1 MTLTGI
7 LAAALI
13 VTGAPAIGT
22 DDVHVHTGTIDGAR
36 YRVEV
41 PSNWNGKLLLYNHG
55 IYPPGYVPEEIEL
68 ANRAEAKPVLLG
80 EGYALAASLYSK
92 PNGFSAREAVHDQT
106 ALLSWF
112 DHNVGRPEQVL
123 TWGASGGGLN
133 AVLLSERLP
142 HRIDGAL
149 AMCGPVAGGS
159 ALFGQALDLGFT
171 VRTLLAP
178 ELEIVRIADPG
189 ANLAKAHQVIA
200 KALESPDGRARLAL
214 ANAFADVPGWS
225 TAHHPRSADVAE
237 QIRQQTKFVQAVYD
251 QLAWG
256 AHRADLETQAG
267 GNPTGNTDV
276 DYRGLLA
283 RSSERGLVNQ
293 AYRDAGLDLDADLV
307 RLATAPPVE
316 EDKAAARWLGRVGT
330 PTGRGRQPVVT
341 LHPIGDGVAPEH
353 ERTYGDRVD
362 PGRIRQLFV
371 NRGGHCQH
379 TAAEELTAL
388 RVLRDRVETGRWPST
403 SPERLN
409 AEANRFGPELR
420 FLFDWLHGE
429 PGTAAPAFRRYHPDP
444 LPRAV

>member
-13 VTGAPAIGT
+13 VTGAPALT
-22 DDVHVHTGTIDGAR
+22 ADDVRVHTGAIDGAQ

-68 ANRAEAKPVLLG
+68 ANRPEAKPVLLG

-112 DHNVGRPEQVL
+112 DRNVGRPAQVL

-159 ALFGQALDLGFT
+159 ALFGQALDLGFA

-178 ELEIVRIADPG
+178 ELEIVRIADPR

-200 KALESPDGRARLAL
+200 KALESPGGRARLAL

-225 TAHHPRSADVAE
+225 TAHHPRSTDVTE

-251 QLAWG
+251 QLSWG
-256 AHRADLETQAG
+256 DHRADLEKQAG
-267 GNPTGNTDV
+267 GNPTGNTGV

-283 RSSERGLVNQ
+283 RSSERDLVKQ
-293 AYRDAGLDLDADLV
+293 AYRAASLDLGADLAK
-307 RLATAPPVE
+307 LAAAPRVKA
-316 EDKAAARWLGRVGT
+316 DHAAARLLDRIGT
-330 PTGRGRQPVVT
+330 PTGRGHQPIVT

-362 PGRIRQLFV
+362 PARIRQVFV

-388 RVLRDRVETGRWPST
+388 RLLRDRVETGRWPST

-409 AEANRFGPELR
+409 AEASRFGPEFH
-420 FLFDWLHGE
+420 FLYDWLHGE
-429 PGTAAPAFRRYHPDP
+429 PGTSAPAFRRHHPAP
-444 LPRAV
+444 LPRVA

>member
-13 VTGAPAIGT
+13 VTGAPALAT
-22 DDVHVHTGTIDGAR
+22 DDVRVHTGAIDGAR

-68 ANRAEAKPVLLG
+68 ANRPEAKPVLLG

-112 DHNVGRPEQVL
+112 DRNVGRPAQVL

-159 ALFGQALDLGFT
+159 ALFAQALDLGFA

-178 ELEIVRIADPG
+178 ELEIVRIADPRT
-189 ANLAKAHQVIA
+189 NLAKAHQAIA

-225 TAHHPRSADVAE
+225 TAHHPRSADVVE

-251 QLAWG
+251 QLSWG
-256 AHRADLETQAG
+256 AHRADLEARAG
-267 GNPTGNTDV
+267 GNPTGNTGV

-283 RSSERGLVNQ
+283 RSSERDLVQQ
-293 AYRDAGLDLDADLV
+293 AYRAAGLDLGADLAK
-307 RLATAPPVE
+307 LAAAPRVKA
-316 EDKAAARWLGRVGT
+316 DNAAARRLDRTGT
-330 PTGRGRQPVVT
+330 PTGRGHQPIVT

-353 ERTYGDRVD
+353 ERTHGDRVD

-409 AEANRFGPELR
+409 AEANRFGPEFH
-420 FLFDWLHGE
+420 FLYDWLHGE
-429 PGTAAPAFRRYHPDP
+429 PGTSGPAFRRYHPAP
-444 LPRAV
+444 LPRVA

>member
-13 VTGAPAIGT
+13 VTGAPALT
-22 DDVHVHTGTIDGAR
+22 ADDVRVHTGAIDGAQ

-68 ANRAEAKPVLLG
+68 ANRPEAKPVLLG

-112 DHNVGRPEQVL
+112 DRNVGRPAQVL

-159 ALFGQALDLGFT
+159 ALFGQALDLGFA

-178 ELEIVRIADPG
+178 ELEIVRIADPR

-200 KALESPDGRARLAL
+200 EALESPGGRARLAL
-214 ANAFADVPGWS
+214 ANAFADAPGWS
-225 TAHHPRSADVAE
+225 TAHHPRSTDVTE

-251 QLAWG
+251 QLSWG
-256 AHRADLETQAG
+256 DHRADLEKQAG
-267 GNPTGNTDV
+267 GNPTGNTGV

-283 RSSERGLVNQ
+283 RSSERDLVKQ
-293 AYRDAGLDLDADLV
+293 AYRAASLDLGADLAK
-307 RLATAPPVE
+307 LAAAPRVKA
-316 EDKAAARWLGRVGT
+316 DHAAARLLDRIGT
-330 PTGRGRQPVVT
+330 PTGRGHQPIVT

-362 PGRIRQLFV
+362 PARIRQVFV

-388 RVLRDRVETGRWPST
+388 RLLRDRVETGRWPST

-409 AEANRFGPELR
+409 AEASRFGPEFH
-420 FLFDWLHGE
+420 FLYDWLHGE
-429 PGTAAPAFRRYHPDP
+429 PGTSAPAFRRHHPAP
-444 LPRAV
+444 LPRVA

>member
-7 LAAALI
+7 LAAALT
-13 VTGAPAIGT
+13 VTGAPAIAA
-22 DDVHVHTGTIDGAR
+22 DDVRVHTGVLEGAR

-41 PSNWNGKLLLYNHG
+41 PPNWNGKLLLYNHG
-55 IYPPGYVPEEIEL
+55 IYPPGHVPEEIEL

-92 PNGFSAREAVHDQT
+92 PIGFSAREAVHDQT

-112 DHNVGRPEQVL
+112 DRTIGRPAQVL

-133 AVLLSERLP
+133 SVLLAERLP
-142 HRIDGAL
+142 HRIDGTL
-149 AMCGPVAGGS
+149 AMCGPLAGGS
-159 ALFGQALDLGFT
+159 ALFAQALDLGFT

-178 ELEIVRIADPG
+178 ELEVVRIADPG
-189 ANLAKAHQVIA
+189 ANLSKARQVVA

-225 TAHHPRSADVAE
+225 TAHRPRSTDVAA
-237 QIRQQTKFVQAVYD
+237 QIRQQTEFVLAVYD
-251 QLAWG
+251 QFSWG
-256 AHRADLETQAG
+256 AHRADVETQAG
-267 GNPTGNTDV
+267 GNPTGNTGV
-276 DYRGLLA
+276 DYRDLLA
-283 RSSERGLVNQ
+283 RSSERDLVTK
-293 AYRDAGLDLDADLV
+293 AYRDAGLDLGADLAA
-307 RLATAPPVE
+307 LATASRVKA
-316 EDKAAARWLGRVGT
+316 DNAAARWLDRVGT
-330 PTGRGRQPVVT
+330 PTGHGHRPVVT

-362 PGRIRQLFV
+362 SGRIRQLFV

-388 RVLRDRVETGRWPST
+388 RVLRDRVESGRWPST

-409 AEANRFGPELR
+409 AEANRFGPEFR
-420 FLFDWLHGE
+420 FLYDWLHGE
-429 PGTAAPAFRRYHPDP
+429 GGTAAPGFRRYHPAP
-444 LPRAV
+444 LPRVA

>member
-13 VTGAPAIGT
+13 VTGAPAIAT
-22 DDVHVHTGTIDGAR
+22 DDVRVHTGVIDGAR

-41 PSNWNGKLLLYNHG
+41 PSNWNGRLLLYNHG

-68 ANRAEAKPVLLG
+68 ANREEAKPVLLG

-112 DHNVGRPEQVL
+112 DRTVGRPEQVL

-133 AVLLSERLP
+133 AVLLAERLP
-142 HRIDGAL
+142 HRIDGVL

-159 ALFGQALDLGFT
+159 ALFDQALDMGFA

-178 ELEIVRIADPG
+178 ELEVARIADPG
-189 ANLAKAHQVIA
+189 VNLAKARQMVA

-225 TAHHPRSADVAE
+225 TAHHPRPTDVTA
-237 QIRQQTKFVQAVYD
+237 QIRQQTEFVLAVYD

-256 AHRADLETQAG
+256 AHRADLEVQAG
-267 GNPTGNTDV
+267 GNPVGNTGV
-276 DYRGLLA
+276 DYRAVLA
-283 RSSERGLVNQ
+283 RSSERDLVKQ
-293 AYRDAGLDLDADLV
+293 AYRAAGLDLGADLAA
-307 RLATAPPVE
+307 LAAAPRVGA
-316 EDKAAARWLGRVGT
+316 DNAAARWLTRVGT
-330 PTGRGRQPVVT
+330 PTGRGRPPVVT

-353 ERTYGDRVD
+353 ERTYGDRVE

-409 AEANRFGPELR
+409 AEANRFGPEFR
-420 FLFDWLHGE
+420 FLYDWLHGE
-429 PGTAAPAFRRYHPDP
+429 GGTAAAAFQRHHPAP
-444 LPRAV
+444 LPR

>member
-13 VTGAPAIGT
+13 VTGAPALAT
-22 DDVHVHTGTIDGAR
+22 DDVRVHTGVIDGAR

-41 PSNWNGKLLLYNHG
+41 PSDWNGKLLLYNHG

-68 ANRAEAKPVLLG
+68 ANRQEAKPVLLG

-112 DHNVGRPEQVL
+112 DRNVGRPAQVL

-133 AVLLSERLP
+133 AVLLAERLP
-142 HRIDGAL
+142 RRIDGAL

-159 ALFGQALDLGFT
+159 ALFGQALDLGFA

-178 ELEIVRIADPG
+178 ELEVARIADPG
-189 ANLAKAHQVIA
+189 ANVAKAHQVIA

-225 TAHHPRSADVAE
+225 TAHRPRSADVAE
-237 QIRQQTKFVQAVYD
+237 QIRQQTKFVEAVYD
-251 QLAWG
+251 QFAWG
-256 AHRADLETQAG
+256 AHRADLETRAG
-267 GNPTGNTDV
+267 GNPTGNTEV

-283 RSSERGLVNQ
+283 RSSERGLAYQ
-293 AYRDAGLDLDADLV
+293 TYRDAGLDLGADLAK
-307 RLATAPPVE
+307 LAAAPRVQA
-316 EDKAAARWLGRVGT
+316 DDVAARWLARVGT
-330 PTGRGRQPVVT
+330 PTGRGHQPVVT

-353 ERTYGDRVD
+353 ERTYGDSVD
-362 PGRIRQLFV
+362 SARIRQLYV
-371 NRGGHCQH
+371 NRAGHCQH

-388 RVLRDRVETGRWPST
+388 RVLRDRVETGRWAST

-420 FLFDWLHGE
+420 FLYDWLHGE
-429 PGTAAPAFRRYHPDP
+429 QGTAAPAFRRYHPAP
-444 LPRAV
+444 LPRVA

>member
-13 VTGAPAIGT
+13 VTGAPAMPT
-22 DDVHVHTGTIDGAR
+22 EDVRVHTGVIDGAQ

-55 IYPPGYVPEEIEL
+55 IYPQGYVPEQIEL

-92 PNGFSAREAVHDQT
+92 PHGFSAREAVHDQT

-112 DHNVGRPEQVL
+112 DRTVGRPRQVL

-149 AMCGPVAGGS
+149 ALCGPVAGGS
-159 ALFGQALDLGFT
+159 ALFGQLLDLGFA

-200 KALESPDGRARLAL
+200 KALESPDGRARLSL
-214 ANAFADVPGWS
+214 ANAFADIPGWS
-225 TAHHPRSADVAE
+225 TAHHPRPIDVAE

-251 QLAWG
+251 ELVWG
-256 AHRADLETQAG
+256 GLRADLETQAG
-267 GNPTGNTDV
+267 GNPTGNLGV
-276 DYRGLLA
+276 DYRGLLT
-283 RSSERGLVNQ
+283 RSSERDLVKQ
-293 AYRDAGLDLDADLV
+293 AYRDASLDLGADLAA
-307 RLATAPPVE
+307 LAAAPRVKP
-316 EDKAAARWLGRVGT
+316 DNAAARWLTRTGT

-341 LHPIGDGVAPEH
+341 LHPIGDGVAPGH

-362 PGRIRQLFV
+362 PARIRQLFV

-409 AEANRFGPELR
+409 AEANRFGPEFR
-420 FLFDWLHGE
+420 FLFDWLHDE
-429 PGTAAPAFRRYHPDP
+429 PGTTAPAFKAYRPAP
-444 LPRAV
+444 LPRVS

>member
-13 VTGAPAIGT
+13 FTGAPALT
-22 DDVHVHTGTIDGAR
+22 SDDVRVHTGVIDGAR

-41 PSNWNGKLLLYNHG
+41 PPNWNGKLLLYNHG
-55 IYPPGYVPEEIEL
+55 IYPPGYVPEVVEL
-68 ANRAEAKPVLLG
+68 ANREEAKSVLLG

-92 PNGFSAREAVHDQT
+92 PNGFSAREAVQDQT

-112 DHNVGRPEQVL
+112 DRNVGRPAQVL

-142 HRIDGAL
+142 RRIDGVL
-149 AMCGPVAGGS
+149 AMCGPVAGGA
-159 ALFGQALDLGFT
+159 ALFGQALDLGFA

-178 ELEIVRIADPG
+178 ELEVVRIADPP

-225 TAHHPRSADVAE
+225 TALRPRSADVVE
-237 QIRQQTKFVQAVYD
+237 QVRQQTEFVQAVYD
-251 QLAWG
+251 QFAWG
-256 AHRADLETQAG
+256 AHRADLEAQAG
-267 GNPTGNTDV
+267 GNPTGNIGV

-283 RSSERGLVNQ
+283 RSSERDLVNQ
-293 AYRDAGLDLDADLV
+293 AYRDAGLDLGADLAK
-307 RLATAPPVE
+307 LAVAPRVE
-316 EDKAAARWLGRVGT
+316 ADGAAARWLARIGT
-330 PTGRGRQPVVT
+330 PTGHGRQPVVT
-341 LHPIGDGVAPEH
+341 LHPIGDGVAPGH
-353 ERTYGDRVD
+353 ERNYGDRVD
-362 PGRIRQLFV
+362 SDRIRQVFV

-388 RVLRDRVETGRWPST
+388 RVLRDRVETGRWSST
-403 SPERLN
+403 SPERLS
-409 AEANRFGPELR
+409 AEANRFGPELH
-420 FLFDWLHGE
+420 FLRDWLHGDQ
-429 PGTAAPAFRRYHPDP
+429 GTTAPAFRRHHPAP
-444 LPRAV
+444 LPRVA

>member
-13 VTGAPAIGT
+13 VTGAPAIT
-22 DDVHVHTGTIDGAR
+22 ADDVRVHTGVLEGAR

-41 PSNWNGKLLLYNHG
+41 PANWNGKLLLYNHG
-55 IYPPGYVPEEIEL
+55 IYPPGHVPEEIEL

-92 PNGFSAREAVHDQT
+92 PIGFSAREAVHDQT

-112 DHNVGRPEQVL
+112 DRIIGRPAQVL

-133 AVLLSERLP
+133 AVLLAERLP
-142 HRIDGAL
+142 HRIDGTL
-149 AMCGPVAGGS
+149 AMCGPLAGGS
-159 ALFGQALDLGFT
+159 ALFAQALDLGFT

-178 ELEIVRIADPG
+178 ELEVVRIADPG
-189 ANLAKAHQVIA
+189 ANLAKARQVVA

-225 TAHHPRSADVAE
+225 TAHRPRSADVAA
-237 QIRQQTKFVQAVYD
+237 QIRQQTEFVLAVYD
-251 QLAWG
+251 QFSWG
-256 AHRADLETQAG
+256 AHRADVETQAG
-267 GNPTGNTDV
+267 GNPTGNTGV
-276 DYRGLLA
+276 DYRALLA
-283 RSSERGLVNQ
+283 RSSERDLVTQ
-293 AYRDAGLDLDADLV
+293 AYRDAGLDLGADLTA
-307 RLATAPPVE
+307 LAAAPRVKA
-316 EDKAAARWLGRVGT
+316 DKAAARWLDRVGT
-330 PTGRGRQPVVT
+330 PTGHGRRPVVT

-362 PGRIRQLFV
+362 PERIRQLFV

-409 AEANRFGPELR
+409 AEANRFGPEFR
-420 FLFDWLHGE
+420 FLYDWLHGE
-429 PGTAAPAFRRYHPDP
+429 GGTAAAGFRRYHPAP
-444 LPRAV
+444 LPRVA